1 MRLLLFLL
9 CFSSKVKT
17 RENIISMEAIFPL
30 LPPKAGTTTTSRYIN
45 NMPKTGIYIIFIATM
60 EGTL

>member
-9 CFSSKVKT
+9 YKKSTVKT

-30 LPPKAGTTTTSRYIN
+30 LPPKAGTTTSRYIN

>member
-1 MRLLLFLL
+1 
-9 CFSSKVKT
+9 
-17 RENIISMEAIFPL
+17 MEAIFPL
-30 LPPKAGTTTTSRYIN
+30 LPPKAGTTTSRYIN

>member
-1 MRLLLFLL
+1 
-9 CFSSKVKT
+9 
-17 RENIISMEAIFPL
+17 MEAIFPL